1 MKKHETFNS
10 EKELQ
15 ERIEILKKKNFGE
28 LDYEIINTLEE
39 RSFVLSYE
47 EFDNFEN
54 NEIIDGLKDQDTN
67 DVAQN
72 DRPAGYSTEFI
83 QEHGVKNN

>member
-15 ERIEILKKKNFGE
+15 DRIEELKKKNFGE
-28 LDYEIINTLEE
+28 LEYEIINTLEE

-47 EFDNFEN
+47 DFEN
-54 NEIIDGLKDQDTN
+54 PEEDEITDGLKDQDKN
-67 DVAQN
+67 DFAQN
-72 DRPAGYSTEFI
+72 DRPAGYSTEFK
-83 QEHGVKNN
+83 QENGIK

>member
-1 MKKHETFNS
+1 MKKHETFNN

-15 ERIEILKKKNFGE
+15 DRIEELKKKNFGE

-47 EFDNFEN
+47 DFEDF
-54 NEIIDGLKDQDTN
+54 EDDDIIEGLKDQDTN
-67 DVAQN
+67 DFSQN
-72 DRPAGYSTEFI
+72 DRPAGYSTEFK
-83 QEHGVKNN
+83 QENGIK